1 MGSDCSGEGTAG
13 NQEKYSDEHYLGSL
27 QTSVS
32 ILHDNPVSGVHARDG
47 GTSKQVTLAEIF
59 WPVPTSCGG
68 QMSVGSHFTVHTAS
82 SFGTFSHIDDSEVK
96 LLDGTLS
103 TPDKIPFGRILLPL
117 NLTHMTPLLVGP
129 PFGQSYCQAQVRSPK
144 SQSQDQKDLG

>member
-1 MGSDCSGEGTAG
+1 M
-13 NQEKYSDEHYLGSL
+13 
-27 QTSVS
+27 
-32 ILHDNPVSGVHARDG
+32 
-47 GTSKQVTLAEIF
+47 TLAEIF

-103 TPDKIPFGRILLPL
+103 TPDKIPFGRKYSHIATLESDAYD
-117 NLTHMTPLLVGP
+117 
-129 PFGQSYCQAQVRSPK
+129 PFACWSSIWTVTFW
-144 SQSQDQKDLG
+144 